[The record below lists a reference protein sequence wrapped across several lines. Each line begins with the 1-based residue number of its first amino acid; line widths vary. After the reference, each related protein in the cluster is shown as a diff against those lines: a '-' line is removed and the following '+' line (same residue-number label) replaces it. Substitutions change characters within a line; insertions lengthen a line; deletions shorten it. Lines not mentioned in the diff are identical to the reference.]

1 MYSDDAVTQY
11 SPAVSLF
18 SCNDE
23 SPLLMYTSSIIAAM
37 SGRLM
42 SGDLRALTRTD
53 QVGLGEDWSHSL
65 SIAVKQSPG
74 VL

>member
-1 MYSDDAVTQY
+1 MYSDHAVTQY
-11 SPAVSLF
+11 SPAVSLL

-23 SPLLMYTSSIIAAM
+23 SSLLMYLSSISAAM

-42 SGDLRALTRTD
+42 SGDLRASTRLD